1 MAELKCLKEKN
12 GKKESIGRCCMGFL
26 MGVSAIC
33 GVWFASSFVIHLTMI
48 AG

>member
-1 MAELKCLKEKN
+1 MAELMCLKEKN

-26 MGVSAIC
+26 MGVSTIY
-33 GVWFASSFVIHLTMI
+33 GIWFATSLAISFTML